1 MKKLFL
7 IVLMALSTFSWAV
20 AQNNFTPMQLE
31 NYAGPRA
38 EWNKEVYNF
47 GVIPKGVPVS
57 VVFKFKNTG
66 SSPLIIAD
74 VETTCGCTTPFY
86 TKDPV
91 MPGKE
96 GQIKARY
103 NAANAGTFNK
113 TITVKTNAGDS
124 KKLTIKG
131 VVKVFD

>member
-1 MKKLFL
+1 MKNLFF
-7 IVLMALSTFSWAV
+7 IVLMMLSTISWAV

-38 EWNKEVYNF
+38 EWDKEIYDF
-47 GVIPKGVPVS
+47 GTIPKGVPVS

-103 NAANAGTFNK
+103 NAAQAGTFNK
-113 TITVKTNAGDS
+113 SITVKTNAGDS
-124 KKLTIKG
+124 KKLTIKRG
-131 VVKVFD
+131 SKSF